1 MRRKLLVTAAVAA
14 AASSSTAALAGGF
27 AIREQSTLFQG
38 LAFAGSAAGGALS
51 SIYWNSAATASLDG
65 LNTDSNL
72 AVLFA
77 RAEVTVDN
85 VTPNTTVPPLAGG
98 GVVNGFIASQYA
110 LADDS
115 TDISDP
121 AYISASYGSYQVSD
135 KLYIGYGSN
144 APFGL
149 KTEPDDENYQGAT
162 LARKTSLFTLNANPT
177 VAYKVS
183 EALTIGAG
191 IQIQYADAIFKFAS
205 GLPQADTAT
214 FSQDDWAVGATAGI
228 LVTPVA
234 GTTIGLGWRSQM
246 THEFEGRLSR
256 NGTGAIP
263 PVLATG
269 IPEASLGAETELNLP
284 DIVTL
289 SLRTNVTPNMRLMG
303 TVEWTNWERFKNL
316 TLTATEAGINPVTN
330 APIASGDTIA
340 VLEANWSDGWFFSLG
355 TEYDYSDKITLRG
368 GLAYEI
374 SPVDSPEKR
383 IIAIPDA
390 DRVWLSLGASY
401 DYSASTTLDFAYTH
415 IFVEDERFERE
426 TLGSVLRADISGTI
440 EAEADIVS
448 IGMRTKW

>member
-1 MRRKLLVTAAVAA
+1 V
-14 AASSSTAALAGGF
+14 AGGF

-38 LAFAGSAAGGALS
+38 LAFAGSAAGGSLS

-65 LNTDSNL
+65 MNTDSNL

-77 RAEVTVDN
+77 RAEVEVDN
-85 VTPNTTVPPLAGG
+85 VTPNSTTPGLGGALA
-98 GVVNGFIASQYA
+98 NGLMAARYGA
-110 LADDS
+110 ADDS
-115 TDISDP
+115 TEISDP
-121 AYISASYGSYQVSD
+121 AYISASYGNYQVSD

-149 KTEPDDENYQGAT
+149 KTEPDDETYQGAT

-177 VAYKVS
+177 VAYKIS
-183 EALTIGAG
+183 SALTIGAG

-228 LVTPVA
+228 LFTPMS

-256 NGTGAIP
+256 NGTSGAVAP
-263 PVLATG
+263 PAG

-316 TLTATEAGINPVTN
+316 TLKATEAGISPVSN
-330 APIASGDTIA
+330 APIASGEVIG

-355 TEYDYSDKITLRG
+355 SEYDYNDKITLRG
-368 GLAYEI
+368 GVAYEI

-415 IFVEDERFERE
+415 IFVEDERFERQ
-426 TLGSVLRADISGTI
+426 TLGTSLRADISGTI

-448 IGMRTKW
+448 VGMRTKW